1 MLNPS
6 DFIKESIEEIKKQ
19 IGDEKAIIALSGGVD
34 SSVASVLVS
43 QAIGD
48 NLMAVFVDHGLLR
61 EGEAEYVKE
70 TFEPR
75 LNFDCIDASDE
86 FLKELEGVEDP
97 EEKRKII
104 GEVFIRVF
112 EREAEKEGA
121 KFLVQGTIAPD
132 WIESEGKIKSHHNVA
147 LPHGLVL
154 ELVEP
159 IRELYKD
166 EVRVIGS
173 ELGLPDE
180 IVNRQPF
187 PGPGLAVRVVG
198 KLTPEKIEICRKA
211 NAIVEEEVKK
221 EGLDETLWQYF
232 AVLTDTK
239 VTGVKIM
246 PRNIFILDE
255 DSQNMTINN
264 LRNFYNS
271 LDYEFW
277 IIVADRPVD
286 ISLYLSQLQLL
297 YNNVQNSQIR
307 KLITQDVNKANDF
320 ANNNIV
326 DTEYYLIFQEKN
338 PEVISKRLRSI
349 INDLA
354 ACGLNAAQTTNDDLR
369 VIIDNFLNGGRTTE
383 FGTVMPL

>member
-1 MLNPS
+1 MLDPS
-6 DFIKESIEEIKKQ
+6 DFIKESIEGIKKQ

-43 QAIGD
+43 EAIGD
-48 NLMAVFVDHGLLR
+48 NLLAVFVDHGLLR

-166 EVRVIGS
+166 EVRVVGS
-173 ELGLPDE
+173 EMGLPDE
-180 IVNRQPF
+180 MVNRQPF
-187 PGPGLAVRVVG
+187 PGPGLAVRIVG

-239 VTGVKIM
+239 VTGVKGDIRDFGYLVVLRM
-246 PRNIFILDE
+246 VESWDA
-255 DSQNMTINN
+255 MTANVPELPWEMIRTISARITAEVSEVTHVA
-264 LRNFYNS
+264 LS
-271 LDYEFW
+271 VSDKPPSTIEF
-277 IIVADRPVD
+277 A
-286 ISLYLSQLQLL
+286 
-297 YNNVQNSQIR
+297 
-307 KLITQDVNKANDF
+307 
-320 ANNNIV
+320 
-326 DTEYYLIFQEKN
+326 
-338 PEVISKRLRSI
+338 
-349 INDLA
+349 
-354 ACGLNAAQTTNDDLR
+354 
-369 VIIDNFLNGGRTTE
+369 
-383 FGTVMPL
+383 